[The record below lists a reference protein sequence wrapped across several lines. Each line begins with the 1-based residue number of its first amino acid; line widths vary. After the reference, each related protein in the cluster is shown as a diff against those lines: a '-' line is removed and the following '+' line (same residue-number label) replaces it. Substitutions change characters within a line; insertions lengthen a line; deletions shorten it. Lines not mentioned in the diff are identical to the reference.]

1 MSAESIPEIVT
12 FHQCIREARKRLNF
26 ATAKE
31 FHRNKKDVISM
42 SYESYANIE
51 AGKYL
56 PPADKLTALATALE
70 IQDVK
75 TFVFIYCQ
83 TLMPNDLFKSFF
95 SDAAGNGA
103 SLILKSDSYIDY
115 KEKFQELLKFNRM
128 QSKYELTEDQIR
140 YLETDVVGWDIV
152 NLFVSLGDEGL
163 SLQEIAEKTDS
174 GIEST
179 KKRVLELLRVGMLK
193 EIPGSEVGD
202 ASTRYL
208 VTQDSFVI
216 PRRPVADQLTFEL
229 VRRDVDHCYKDK
241 RNRPYTRFRLMPIDP
256 NDRETIETFIDN
268 FVLDSRRFR
277 KIGGKTH
284 YLQILFSDR
293 NDLL

>member
-1 MSAESIPEIVT
+1 MSAEAGTEMLT
-12 FHQCIREARKRLNF
+12 FHVCIREARKRLNF

-31 FHRNKKDVISM
+31 FHRSKKDVILM

-75 TFVFIYCQ
+75 TFVFVYCQ

-95 SDAAGNGA
+95 SDAAGSGA

-128 QSKYELTEDQIR
+128 QSKYELTEEQIR

-179 KKRVLELLRVGMLK
+179 KKRVSELLRVGMLK
-193 EIPGSEVGD
+193 EVSSGGIERTP
-202 ASTRYL
+202 RYL

-268 FVLDSRRFR
+268 FVLDSRKFR